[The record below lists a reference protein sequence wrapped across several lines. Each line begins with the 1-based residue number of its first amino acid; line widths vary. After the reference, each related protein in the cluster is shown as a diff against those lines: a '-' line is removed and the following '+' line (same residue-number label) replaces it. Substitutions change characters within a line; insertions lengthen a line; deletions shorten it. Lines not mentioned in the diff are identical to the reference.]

1 VIKGIG
7 VTRLVHADRATHVI
21 HDRMNEMWVAQPLAL
36 ALALVLAASALAQ
49 AASRRD
55 RAVPSYN
62 NSYSAYRAASPASP
76 PAAAGSYGGYSTDP
90 HTRALE
96 ALADKYRPGW

>member
-1 VIKGIG
+1 M
-7 VTRLVHADRATHVI
+7 D
-21 HDRMNEMWVAQPLAL
+21 EMRVAKSVVLAVSL
-36 ALALVLAASALAQ
+36 MLAASAPAQ

-55 RAVPSYN
+55 RTIPSYN
-62 NSYSAYRAASPASP
+62 NNYSAYGAASPASP
-76 PAAAGSYGGYSTDP
+76 RAAAGSYGGYSTDP